1 MAKVVLID
9 VAGWQGGVGAGRP
22 YPNVGI
28 GYLVATLK
36 HSGHNVTVLDLNNE
50 MISNGEISTCLVLA
64 DPTVVGISV
73 KTATMK
79 DACRVG
85 QLVKRIMPR
94 VPVVVGGPHA
104 TVSTQELIRENW
116 VNFVL
121 MGEGDLVF
129 PELCHRLSRGLPVND
144 LPGVVCKGTISNPV
158 AAARVRELDELP
170 FPDFSCFG
178 PGVREAIQISYP
190 LITSRGC
197 PYQCTYCSVGKIS
210 GKVVRYRS
218 PVHVVEELSLA
229 RHIYG
234 ITGFEIIDDSFNVD
248 SGRAKNLCRLLIER
262 RIGLTWSCPN
272 GIRADCVD
280 AELADLMFQ
289 AGCRSVMVGVES
301 ADPGVLAGVKKGE
314 TLEEIQNGIVLLKG
328 AGLEVGG
335 FFIIGLPGDSYRA
348 QLCSVGF
355 ALKHDISAHFNMLVP
370 YPGTEVYDWV
380 VSHGRFLELGCEG
393 MHFSDSKVRPV
404 FETDSFTARERQRA
418 YEMAHTRLRRFDMLI
433 PHTVPVWLRRLEV
446 VRFTLRYDASS
457 LLTAAVKAMARAAF
471 RFRNAVTRRED

>member
-1 MAKVVLID
+1 MCCHKQRLIYKPQESDDAMAKVVLID

-158 AAARVRELDELP
+158 AAARVGN
-170 FPDFSCFG
+170 SM
-178 PGVREAIQISYP
+178 SYLSP
-190 LITSRGC
+190 TSHA
-197 PYQCTYCSVGKIS
+197 SALV
-210 GKVVRYRS
+210 
-218 PVHVVEELSLA
+218 
-229 RHIYG
+229 
-234 ITGFEIIDDSFNVD
+234 
-248 SGRAKNLCRLLIER
+248 SGRRSRLA
-262 RIGLTWSCPN
+262 
-272 GIRADCVD
+272 IR
-280 AELADLMFQ
+280 
-289 AGCRSVMVGVES
+289 
-301 ADPGVLAGVKKGE
+301 
-314 TLEEIQNGIVLLKG
+314 
-328 AGLEVGG
+328 
-335 FFIIGLPGDSYRA
+335 
-348 QLCSVGF
+348 
-355 ALKHDISAHFNMLVP
+355 
-370 YPGTEVYDWV
+370 
-380 VSHGRFLELGCEG
+380 
-393 MHFSDSKVRPV
+393 
-404 FETDSFTARERQRA
+404 
-418 YEMAHTRLRRFDMLI
+418 
-433 PHTVPVWLRRLEV
+433 
-446 VRFTLRYDASS
+446 
-457 LLTAAVKAMARAAF
+457 
-471 RFRNAVTRRED
+471 